1 MDDLNKQ
8 MVGQIPN
15 LPKDGKV
22 DAKARVTNEGGRII
36 FDVYQVKTAVK
47 EENLNFGGE
56 RQQTEDKEVLMPD
69 ISEKKKPSP
78 SKSK

>member
-22 DAKARVTNEGGRII
+22 DAKARVTNEGGSII
-36 FDVYQVKTAVK
+36 FDIYQVKTSVK
-47 EENLNFGGE
+47 EERLNFGGGQPE
-56 RQQTEDKEVLMPD
+56 TETKEVLAPD
-69 ISEKKKPSP
+69 ATKKNEPSV